1 VIVPYESD
9 AADARPI
16 GPLIER
22 LRRGPTD
29 RWLMRALQRYSVN
42 ARRKQVEVWQRR
54 GDALELV
61 PGLFVL
67 VDELRYDRRFGL
79 LSEDRSLSVESLVP

>member
-1 VIVPYESD
+1 
-9 AADARPI
+9 
-16 GPLIER
+16 
-22 LRRGPTD
+22 
-29 RWLMRALQRYSVN
+29 VN
-42 ARRKQVEVWQRR
+42 ARRKQVEIWQRR

-79 LSEDRSLSVESLVP
+79 LSEGRSPSAESLVP